1 MNKLT
6 QISLAAFL
14 AMPLGLPP
22 ALADTPSDILVIA
35 SNINDI
41 VSIDP
46 AEAYEPS
53 SGELVGQTY
62 DRLVQYDA
70 TDLETLAPGL
80 ATEWTADAEAKT
92 ITFTLREGVT
102 FTSGNPLTG
111 ADVVYSWKRVFV
123 LNKSPAAILGQ
134 IGWTPENYD
143 EMVSAEGNTVTV
155 RYTADVSPAFV
166 LNVLASRPGAIVD
179 MKTTMENEVDG
190 DMGNAFLK
198 ANTAGTGPFVL
209 RDYRPAEMI
218 NLVANPDYFGGA
230 PAMRS
235 VIVRH
240 VAESATQRLLLETGD
255 IDIARNLTGDQATA
269 LEGKDGIRVETFP
282 QATVHFLSLN
292 QKAEALQPPAVWEA
306 ARYLVNYEG
315 MADSFLK
322 GQMQVHQAFWPSGF
336 PGALNDTPYS
346 YDPEKAKQI
355 LADAGIETP
364 FTVTLDVINADPF
377 PDMAQSMQA
386 TFAEAGINLDILPG
400 TGSQVITKYRARTHQ
415 AMLLYWNPDIMD
427 PHSNAKAFAYNSNNG
442 DDFYAPSTTW
452 RNAWAVP
459 DEINAETMAALAE
472 ADEATRLE
480 MYQDLQRKVQQ
491 DSPIIMTFQASDRV
505 ALADDVLGYVHGPTS
520 NFIYYRLVTKD

>member
-6 QISLAAFL
+6 QVSLAALL
-14 AMPLGLPP
+14 AMPLGLAP
-22 ALADTPSDILVIA
+22 ALADTPPDILVIA

-80 ATEWTADAEAKT
+80 ATEWTADPEAKT
-92 ITFTLREGVT
+92 ITFTLRDGVT

-179 MKTTMENEVDG
+179 MKTTMEHEVDG
-190 DMGNAFLK
+190 DMGNAWLK

-209 RDYRPAEMI
+209 RDYRPAEVI
-218 NLVANPDYFGGA
+218 NLVANPDYFADA

-255 IDIARNLTGDQATA
+255 IDIARNLTGDQAAA
-269 LEGKDGIRVETFP
+269 LEGKEGIRVETFP

-306 ARYLVNYEG
+306 ARYLVDYEG
-315 MADSFLK
+315 MANSFLK
-322 GQMQVHQAFWPSGF
+322 GQMQVHQAFWPSAS
-336 PGALNDTPYS
+336 PVRWTTRPTAMTRKRRSRSWP
-346 YDPEKAKQI
+346 
-355 LADAGIETP
+355 
-364 FTVTLDVINADPF
+364 
-377 PDMAQSMQA
+377 MR
-386 TFAEAGINLDILPG
+386 
-400 TGSQVITKYRARTHQ
+400 GSKRR
-415 AMLLYWNPDIMD
+415 
-427 PHSNAKAFAYNSNNG
+427 
-442 DDFYAPSTTW
+442 ST
-452 RNAWAVP
+452 
-459 DEINAETMAALAE
+459 
-472 ADEATRLE
+472 
-480 MYQDLQRKVQQ
+480 
-491 DSPIIMTFQASDRV
+491 SPLT
-505 ALADDVLGYVHGPTS
+505 
-520 NFIYYRLVTKD
+520 

>member
-1 MNKLT
+1 MKIIT
-6 QISLAAFL
+6 SISLAAML
-14 AMPLGLPP
+14 AMPLGAAP
-22 ALADTPSDILVIA
+22 AWSDTPADILVMA

-46 AEAYEPS
+46 AEAYESS

-70 TDLETLAPGL
+70 TDLEVLAPGL
-80 ATEWTADAEAKT
+80 ATSWEADEANKT
-92 ITFTLREGVT
+92 IVFTLRDGVT
-102 FTSGNPLTG
+102 FSSGNPLTG

-123 LNKSPAAILGQ
+123 LAKSPLAILAQ
-134 IGWTPENYD
+134 IGWTAENYD
-143 EMVSAEGNTVTV
+143 DMVSADDNTVTV

-166 LNVLASRPGAIVD
+166 LNVLAARPGAIVD
-179 MKTTMENEVDG
+179 MKTAMEHEVDG
-190 DMGNAFLK
+190 DMGNAWLK

-209 RDYRPAEMI
+209 REYRPAEMI
-218 NLVANPDYFGGA
+218 SLTANPNYFGGA
-230 PAMRS
+230 PAMKS

-240 VAESATQRLLLETGD
+240 VAEPATQRLLLETGD
-255 IDIARNLTGDQATA
+255 IDIARNLSSDQVTA

-292 QKAEALQPPAVWEA
+292 QKTEALQPPAVWEA
-306 ARYLVNYEG
+306 ARYLVDYEG
-315 MADSFLK
+315 MANSFLK
-322 GQMQVHQAFWPSGF
+322 GQMQVHQSFWPSGF
-336 PGALNDTPYS
+336 PGSLADTPYS
-346 YDPEKAKQI
+346 FDPEKAKQI

-364 FTVTLDVINADPF
+364 ITVTLDVINADPF

-386 TFAEAGINLDILPG
+386 TFAEAGINIEILPG
-400 TGSQVITKYRARTHQ
+400 TGSQVITKYRARTHE

-427 PHSNAKAFAYNSNNG
+427 PHSNAKAFAFNGNNG

-459 DEINAETMAALAE
+459 AEINTETMAALAE
-472 ADEATRLE
+472 PDEETRMA
-480 MYQDLQRKVQQ
+480 MYQGLQKQVQEN
-491 DSPIIMTFQASDRV
+491 SPIINTFQASARV
-505 ALADDVLGYVHGPTS
+505 AMADDVQGYVHGATS